1 MMIPEAMKEHQA
13 KKAKAALKKIEKSY
27 AENFYVLDTET
38 TGFKH
43 NEPLQISALLFL
55 DGK

>member
-1 MMIPEAMKEHQA
+1 MKGKYKKVAWMMIPEAMKEHQA
-13 KKAKAALKKIEKSY
+13 KKAKAALKKIEKRY

-43 NEPLQISALLFL
+43 NEPL
-55 DGK
+55 